1 MDDRTLLELYLR
13 DDPRATEESLNAHGY
28 ICRRLAMNI
37 LAGEQEAE
45 LCLREALAETRE
57 AIPPARPVHMD
68 IFLLKKTRGIAVETY
83 LNSHTVKRG
92 YNLFATILD
101 ELGEARPASAYGF
114 SGGFDPDAESLCAA
128 DCLTRFLRKQG
139 KETRS
144 IFLCRFFYAE
154 SLSEI
159 ARRFGLNENRVKA
172 DLKKTCRKLSR
183 FIEKET
189 RKAWYPNA
197 ETLARGL
204 NHVEDALLLAA
215 HGKGQK
221 ARRLVPW
228 VAAACLVGA
237 LAVSFPYLRE
247 IINTDLVL
255 RGPDWNKEKD
265 EIGDAEIAHK
275 PSADSIKGMNIP
287 VTLGGS
293 TLTVTDVTDTTLTIT
308 LVKTDD
314 TPLYAAV
321 YDRMGDALACTD
333 PDYKVEGVTIR
344 AGRIKVFADGGAEP
358 ETVLPTAPGTYT
370 LVVDFASIRNG
381 SYPMEEYMGFL
392 AYIGK
397 DGAPVAVYVSL
408 AVSQAD
414 TTEEESGI
422 LIDPEV

>member
-1 MDDRTLLELYLR
+1 MDENTLLELYLR

-101 ELGEARPASAYGF
+101 ELGEARPESTYGF
-114 SGGFDPDAESLCAA
+114 SGGFDPEAEAKLAA

-144 IFLCRFFYAE
+144 IFLCRYFYAE

-159 ARRFGLNENRVKA
+159 ARRFGLNENRVKSG
-172 DLKKTCRKLSR
+172 LRKTCRKLSH

-197 ETLARGL
+197 ETLVRGL
-204 NHVEDALLLAA
+204 NRMEDGWLISA
-215 HGKGQK
+215 HGRGQK
-221 ARRLVPW
+221 ARRLIPW
-228 VAAACLVGA
+228 VVAACLAGVVV
-237 LAVSFPYLRE
+237 VSFPYLRE
-247 IINTDLVL
+247 VINTDLVL

-275 PSADSIKGMNIP
+275 PSADSIKGLDIP

-293 TLTVTDVTDTTLTIT
+293 TLTLTGVTETTATLT

-333 PDYKVEGVTIR
+333 PDYKVDGVTIR
-344 AGRIKVFADGGAEP
+344 AGRIKVYTDGAAEP
-358 ETVLPTAPGTYT
+358 ETILPTAPGTYT
-370 LVVDFASIRNG
+370 VVVDFASIRNG

-392 AYIGK
+392 SYIGK
-397 DGAPVAVYVSL
+397 NGAPVTVYVSL
-408 AVSQAD
+408 NPCQAD
-414 TTEEESGI
+414 TTEGESEA